1 MKHLSFFYSFLVSAL
16 LITAASSSVVLAA
29 VATTPAL
36 APHKYAP
43 VNGDVNVPLPSTIAT
58 PKTNTD
64 FINSVDNYG
73 KDIQPN
79 SCPAISDTPYM
90 VDGCLAL
97 TSPIKSSANYKRV
110 IALALHNF
118 YALSWP
124 AGARGEPD
132 SNGADSFGL
141 NNVPTVWGTYHHR
154 TELYGSYKAVKGAPT
169 GTVFGPTGP
178 IGTPD
183 NPVPLTSK
191 PHYLFSEDAQGNPFT
206 GFPTPKVSNS
216 NSFVRIN
223 ACSGIN
229 TPSSQT
235 PWHDLDE
242 NSQIGF
248 VYIGAKT
255 KSNQVS
261 PILFEA
267 KLNNTHYQYIANN
280 YKFWTPIG
288 KVITSG
294 AQAGNE
300 ALIKGQKPSAPPLFF
315 PAGSIETKAA
325 WRQLTPEEIQSN
337 AFYSTPVRYY
347 SLKYNDQTK
356 KYDTCYI
363 DSNKDLTPQEKKAI
377 GNEILQGKTT
387 LAKAY
392 AGKNIWGLLG
402 LHIIIRPY
410 FVSNGKKQPYPFFV
424 FSTFEQKDNY
434 QLSPRSDKPAAINTP
449 EITNKPPILP
459 ITSEGLAAPLS
470 TPHLAATVGASSCT
484 SNLGN
489 TSLIMSYL
497 QNPPNNLKVNEPVC
511 VVARRSAVSKV
522 AAETPK
528 PYLRVGSSSVWN
540 NYNLIDVQWA
550 PTNPSPDYPNAIKYQ
565 KKVPLVQAAYP
576 PVTGPYASSYYL
588 ANGVIETPLSL
599 SNFRGLAFLTTG
611 INEQFY
617 NRIADFSI
625 TQPYTLGY
633 NVHTFGGG
641 FQYDSP
647 TPNTLV
653 NAGQFNMGGCQGCHG
668 TNQARGGDFSF
679 LLGDL
684 GTIFG
689 PTTVDTVANSFP
701 GFQSIDQMKTGI
713 DDVAVN
719 AKTNAKYQQ
728 ALAQANAYVRSIRR
742 GFGASNADIAAAKA
756 KRADEVKKKAAE
768 IPKTTSIESKVEH
781 RLKDW
786 FHLGAAL
793 LKGA

>member
-1 MKHLSFFYSFLVSAL
+1 MKHLSRFCSVL

-29 VATTPAL
+29 VAATPAPAP

-58 PKTNTD
+58 PKTHTD

-97 TSPIKSSANYKRV
+97 TAPIQSASNYKQV

-132 SNGADSFGL
+132 ANGADFFGL
-141 NNVPTVWGTYHHR
+141 NNIPTVWGTYHHR

-280 YKFWTPIG
+280 YRFWDLQGGGALFT
-288 KVITSG
+288 KS

-300 ALIKGQKPSAPPLFF
+300 ALIKGQQPTSPPLFF

-337 AFYSTPVRYY
+337 TFYSTPVRYY

-377 GNEILQGKTT
+377 GNEVLQGKTT

-424 FSTFEQKDNY
+424 FSTFEQKNNY
-434 QLSPRSDKPAAINTP
+434 QLSPRSDKPAAFNSP
-449 EITNKPPILP
+449 EITNNPPITP
-459 ITSEGLAAPLS
+459 VASEALAAPLS
-470 TPHLAATVGASSCT
+470 TPHLAAIGDTSSCA
-484 SNLGN
+484 SDLEG
-489 TSLIMSYL
+489 TSLVMSYL
-497 QNPPNNLKVNEPVC
+497 QNPPNNLKANDPVC
-511 VVARRSAVSKV
+511 VVARRSAISKA
-522 AAETPK
+522 AAEARK
-528 PYLRVGSSSVWN
+528 PYLRLGSSSVWN

-550 PTNPSPDYPNAIKYQ
+550 PTNPSPNYPNAINNQ
-565 KKVPLVQAAYP
+565 NNEPLVKAAYP

-647 TPNTLV
+647 IPSTLV
-653 NAGQFNMGGCQGCHG
+653 KAGQFNMGGCQGCHG

-684 GTIFG
+684 GTILG
-689 PTTVDTVANSFP
+689 PTTIDTVANSFP
-701 GFQSIDQMKTGI
+701 GFPIIDHMTTGVT
-713 DDVAVN
+713 DFAVN

-742 GFGASNADIAAAKA
+742 GFGATNADIATA
-756 KRADEVKKKAAE
+756 KKARDAKKVE
-768 IPKTTSIESKVEH
+768 QAKPKTTSIERKVEH